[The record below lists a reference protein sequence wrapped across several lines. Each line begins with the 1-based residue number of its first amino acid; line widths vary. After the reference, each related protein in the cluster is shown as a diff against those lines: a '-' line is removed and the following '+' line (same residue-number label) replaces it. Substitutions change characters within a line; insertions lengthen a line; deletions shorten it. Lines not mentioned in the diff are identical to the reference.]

1 MALRYI
7 LFHSPDADEREIV
20 ARHAA
25 KRCGL
30 NMVPVPGAFSLL
42 ASDDSDVLP
51 IPGGGAVIG
60 TIFHRHGPAE
70 AIRDL
75 DQRAA
80 DAIRKSGGAH
90 LIERYWGGYL
100 AAFEMPGSAC
110 VLRAPMGALPCYQLR
125 QGGLHVFASDPG
137 ILVKAGLLT
146 PRIDWDAVQRHLFMR
161 DLPSPRT
168 AIVGLSEILSGTRAI
183 LAEGGEG
190 VSQCWSPWHY
200 AASLDVMEP
209 EDSAERL
216 GRALQQCISAW
227 GSRYANILLSVSGG
241 LDSSIV
247 ATTLAERGR
256 PLSCLTLATS
266 DPSGD
271 ERTYA
276 RTIAAHCHASLH
288 ECGYALD
295 AIDLD
300 RSVVAHLPRPCG
312 RTHDLAFR
320 AVVTA
325 KAAEL
330 GADAYFTGNGGDNVF
345 YNSASARPI
354 ADRYLAEGIGPGLV
368 RTLRD
373 VCTVTG
379 ASAWQAMREAR
390 RVLKRRGRG
399 YVWRT
404 DPLFLNRDIVAHES
418 RQPAEHPWLDAPN
431 EAFPG
436 KAGHVA
442 MLLRM
447 QQHLDGYDRGL
458 PFTLVNPLVSQPIVE
473 TCLAI
478 PSWSMCNGG
487 INRAVAR
494 AAYASRLPPQ
504 ILERRSKAGPDS
516 FIVELLTSRMGEIR
530 ERLLEGRLASQGLL
544 DLDALGACFSEGRM
558 HTASEYMRIMAL
570 LDTEA
575 WIGHWS

>member
-7 LFHSPDADEREIV
+7 LFHSPDADERE
-20 ARHAA
+20 AA
-25 KRCGL
+25 VRRAAQLCGHTI
-30 NMVPVPGAFSLL
+30 VPVPGPFSLL
-42 ASDDSDVLP
+42 VSDDSDLLP

-60 TIFHRHGPAE
+60 TIFHRHGPPE

-80 DAIRKSGGAH
+80 EVIGKSGGAH

-100 AAFEMPGSAC
+100 AAFEMRGGAC
-110 VLRAPMGALPCYQLR
+110 VLRAPMGALPCFQLR
-125 QGGLHVFASDPG
+125 QGGLHVFTSDPG
-137 ILVKAGLLT
+137 ILLKAGLLT
-146 PRIDWDAVQRHLFMR
+146 PRIDWEALLRQLFMR

-168 AIVGLSEILSGTRAI
+168 AIEGLSEILPGTRVI
-183 LAEGGEG
+183 LADGDEGA
-190 VSQCWSPWHY
+190 SQCWSPWDY
-200 AASLDVMEP
+200 AATLDVMGP
-209 EDSAERL
+209 EDSVERL

-247 ATTLAERGR
+247 ATTLARRSR
-256 PLSCLTLATS
+256 PLSCLTLATR

-271 ERTYA
+271 ERSYA
-276 RTIAAHCHASLH
+276 RVIAAHCHASLH
-288 ECGYALD
+288 ECGYSLD

-320 AVVTA
+320 AVITA
-325 KAAEL
+325 KAADL

-354 ADRYLAEGIGPGLV
+354 ADRYLAEGMGPALV

-373 VCTVTG
+373 VCAVTG
-379 ASAWQAMREAR
+379 AGAWQAMREAR
-390 RVLKRRGRG
+390 RVLKGRGRG

-404 DPLFLNRDIVAHES
+404 DPLFLSRDIVAEES
-418 RQPAEHPWLDAPN
+418 RQPAEHFWLEAPE

-436 KAGHVA
+436 KAGHIA

-447 QQHLDGYDRGL
+447 QQHLDGYDRAL
-458 PFTLVNPLVSQPIVE
+458 PFTLVNPLVSQPIAE

-478 PSWSMCNGG
+478 PTWAMCAGG

-516 FIVELLTSRMGEIR
+516 FIVELLTSRLGEIR
-530 ERLLEGRLASQGLL
+530 ERLLGGELASRGLL
-544 DLDALGACFSEGRM
+544 DLDALGSCLHESRM
-558 HTASEYMRIMAL
+558 HMASDYMRIMAL

>member
-1 MALRYI
+1 MAPRYI
-7 LFHSPDADEREIV
+7 LFHSPDADEREG
-20 ARHAA
+20 AA
-25 KRCGL
+25 SRAAQRCGL
-30 NMVPVPGAFSLL
+30 TMVAVPGPFSLVV
-42 ASDDSDVLP
+42 SDESDVLP

-60 TIFHRHGPAE
+60 TIFHRHGPPE

-75 DQRAA
+75 DQRCAE
-80 DAIRKSGGAH
+80 AIRKSNGAH

-100 AAFEMPGSAC
+100 AAFEMPGGAC
-110 VLRAPMGALPCYQLR
+110 VLRAPQGALPCFQLR
-125 QGGLHVFASDPG
+125 QGGLHIFASDPG
-137 ILVKAGLLT
+137 LLLKAGLLA
-146 PRIDWDAVQRHLFMR
+146 PRIDWDELQRHLFVR

-168 AIVGLSEILSGTRAI
+168 AIAGLCELLPGTCAS
-183 LAEGGEG
+183 LAEDGEG
-190 VSQCWSPWHY
+190 VSQCWSPWDY
-200 AASLDVMEP
+200 AATLDVMEP
-209 EDSAERL
+209 EECAERL

-247 ATTLAERGR
+247 ATTLADRG
-256 PLSCLTLATS
+256 LSFSCLTLATR

-271 ERTYA
+271 ERSYA
-276 RTIAAHCHASLH
+276 RIIAAHCHARLH
-288 ECGYALD
+288 ECGYSLD

-325 KAAEL
+325 TAAEQ

-373 VCTVTG
+373 VCAVTG
-379 ASAWQAMREAR
+379 AGAWQAMREAR
-390 RVLKRRGRG
+390 RVLKRSGKG

-404 DPLFLNRDIVAHES
+404 DPLFLHSDIAAHDS
-418 RQPAEHPWLDAPN
+418 RQPAEHPWLEAPR

-447 QQHLDGYDRGL
+447 QQHLDGCDRAL

-478 PSWSMCNGG
+478 PSWAMCAGG

-494 AAYASRLPPQ
+494 DAYVSRLPPQ

-516 FIVELLTSRMGEIR
+516 FIVELLTSRLGEIR
-530 ERLLEGRLASQGLL
+530 ERLLGGRLASQGLL
-544 DLDALGACFSEGRM
+544 DLDALGACLGESRL

>member
-7 LFHSPDADEREIV
+7 LFHSPDADEREGA
-20 ARHAA
+20 ARRAGQL
-25 KRCGL
+25 CGL
-30 NMVPVPGAFSLL
+30 TIVPVPGPFSLL

-51 IPGGGAVIG
+51 IPGSGVVIG
-60 TIFHRHGPAE
+60 TIFHRHGPPE
-70 AIRDL
+70 AIRDF

-100 AAFEMPGSAC
+100 AAFEMPGGAC
-110 VLRAPMGALPCYQLR
+110 VLRAPMGALPCFQLR
-125 QGGLHVFASDPG
+125 QGGLHIFASDPD
-137 ILVKAGLLT
+137 ILVKAGLLA
-146 PRIDWDAVQRHLFMR
+146 PRIDWEALQRQLFMR

-168 AIVGLSEILSGTRAI
+168 AIEGLSEILPGTHATF
-183 LAEGGEG
+183 ADGGETVG
-190 VSQCWSPWHY
+190 QCWSPWDY
-200 AASLDVMEP
+200 AATLDVMEP
-209 EDSAERL
+209 EDGAERL

-247 ATTLAERGR
+247 ATTLADRGR
-256 PLSCLTLATS
+256 SLSCLTLATS

-271 ERTYA
+271 ERSYA
-276 RTIAAHCHASLH
+276 RIIAAHCHANLY
-288 ECGYALD
+288 ECGYAFD
-295 AIDLD
+295 AINLD

-354 ADRYLAEGIGPGLV
+354 ADRYLAEGMGPGLI

-373 VCTVTG
+373 VCAVTG

-390 RVLKRRGRG
+390 RVLKQRGRG

-404 DPLFLNRDIVAHES
+404 DPLFLNRGIVAHES
-418 RQPAEHPWLDAPN
+418 RQPAEHPWLEAPDQ
-431 EAFPG
+431 AFPG

-447 QQHLDGYDRGL
+447 QQHLDGYDRAL

-478 PSWSMCNGG
+478 PTWSMCAGG

-504 ILERRSKAGPDS
+504 ILDRHSKAGPDS
-516 FIVELLTSRMGEIR
+516 FIVELLTSRLGEIR
-530 ERLLEGRLASQGLL
+530 ERLLGGRLASQGLL
-544 DLDALGACFSEGRM
+544 DLDALGGCLGESRL

-575 WIGHWS
+575 WIGHWT

>member
-7 LFHSPDADEREIV
+7 LFHSPDADERERV
-20 ARHAA
+20 ARDAA
-25 KRCGL
+25 QRCGL
-30 NMVPVPGAFSLL
+30 TMVPVPGAFSLL
-42 ASDDSDVLP
+42 VSDESDVLP
-51 IPGGGAVIG
+51 IPGSGAVIG
-60 TIFHRHGPAE
+60 TIFHRHGPPE
-70 AIRDL
+70 AIRDF

-100 AAFEMPGSAC
+100 AAFEMPGGVC
-110 VLRAPMGALPCYQLR
+110 VLRAPMGALPCFRLR
-125 QGGLHVFASDPG
+125 QGDLHVFASDPG
-137 ILVKAGLLT
+137 ILVKAGRLA
-146 PRIDWDAVQRHLFMR
+146 PRIDWDALQRQLFMR

-168 AIVGLSEILSGTRAI
+168 AIAGLSEILPGARVSLPEKGNRA
-183 LAEGGEG
+183 E
-190 VSQCWSPWHY
+190 QCWSPWDY
-200 AASLDVMEP
+200 AATLDVMEP
-209 EDSAERL
+209 EDSAEQL

-247 ATTLAERGR
+247 ATTLARRGR
-256 PLSCLTLATS
+256 PLSCLTLATR

-271 ERTYA
+271 ERSYA
-276 RTIAAHCHASLH
+276 RVIAAHCHASLH
-288 ECGYALD
+288 ECGYSLD

-320 AVVTA
+320 TVVTA

-354 ADRYLAEGIGPGLV
+354 ADRYLAEGMGPGLV

-373 VCTVTG
+373 VCAVTG

-390 RVLKRRGRG
+390 RVLKGRG
-399 YVWRT
+399 KGYGWRT
-404 DPLFLNRDIVAHES
+404 DPLFLNRDIVAEES
-418 RQPAEHPWLDAPN
+418 RQPAEHPWLEVPD

-447 QQHLDGYDRGL
+447 QQHLDGYDRAL

-478 PSWSMCNGG
+478 PTWEMCAGG
-487 INRAVAR
+487 VNRAAAR

-504 ILERRSKAGPDS
+504 ILDRRSKAGPDS
-516 FIVELLTSRMGEIR
+516 FIVELLTSRMAEIR
-530 ERLLEGRLASQGLL
+530 ERLLGGRLASQGLL
-544 DLDALGACFSEGRM
+544 DLDALGASLGESRL
-558 HTASEYMRIMAL
+558 HAASEYMRIMAL

-575 WIGHWS
+575 WIGHWT